1 MSEIPLNKFEKE
13 KRVVELHLEGETIRD
28 ISKEVHMSFGP
39 ISKIIKAYEKKVRL
53 QHSNK
58 KEHNLSSL
66 IKNPSISSQAFK
78 LFREGKEL
86 TDVAIDLEIPAK
98 KAVELWPLYISFY
111 TNFIGSQILNPFK
124 IFKIIRLIV

>member
-1 MSEIPLNKFEKE
+1 
-13 KRVVELHLEGETIRD
+13 
-28 ISKEVHMSFGP
+28 MSFGP

-53 QHSNK
+53 QHSNQ